1 MPYIQRKH
9 KRLFCVAL
17 RNGLHGCTI
26 IYRGY
31 VWSGKRSV
39 FRLFARQVFKTELK
53 ELDRFASENGL
64 ELIPCIQTLAHLIRD
79 CYRILQDYCDGKIA
93 EIAALE
99 EKILPFRPNDL
110 PGECTY
116 YNDWMST
123 AMIKPK
129 MWMRCDLSAQFI
141 MSRLM
146 NMGRKA

>member
-1 MPYIQRKH
+1 MNISR
-9 KRLFCVAL
+9 
-17 RNGLHGCTI
+17 
-26 IYRGY
+26 
-31 VWSGKRSV
+31 
-39 FRLFARQVFKTELK
+39 
-53 ELDRFASENGL
+53 
-64 ELIPCIQTLAHLIRD
+64 IQTLMITRIIGDYKELEKRVFEFYEKFRLQWRRECKQNGFEKHDIRIGGMLLRIRD

-129 MWMRCDLSAQFI
+129 M
-141 MSRLM
+141 
-146 NMGRKA
+146 

>member
-1 MPYIQRKH
+1 MNISR
-9 KRLFCVAL
+9 
-17 RNGLHGCTI
+17 
-26 IYRGY
+26 
-31 VWSGKRSV
+31 
-39 FRLFARQVFKTELK
+39 
-53 ELDRFASENGL
+53 
-64 ELIPCIQTLAHLIRD
+64 IQTLMITRIIGDYKELEKRVFEFYEKFRAQWRRECKQNGFEKHDIRIGGMMLRIRD

-129 MWMRCDLSAQFI
+129 M
-141 MSRLM
+141 
-146 NMGRKA
+146 